1 MAAPLPSWPNL
12 RTGSSGKNVFALQFL
27 LMFKNFSAP
36 ANGTFDAQTENAVR
50 AFQIANNLPSDGIA
64 GKDTLRSEERR
75 VGKEC

>member
-36 ANGTFDAQTENAVR
+36 ANGTFDAQKIGR
-50 AFQIANNLPSDGIA
+50 ASC
-64 GKDTLRSEERR
+64 RER
-75 VGKEC
+75 V